1 MSGKEKNHE
10 ESTRMIILGPSSR
23 LSSSELVQRLH
34 LLGLP
39 LTIKSTCYG
48 ALVHGDT
55 ETVMEAVRK
64 IRSLDPA
71 NIFTKER
78 GSHLG
83 TPGDAED
90 TEEQQGRVT
99 ISLKRNSNY
108 SDMWARPL
116 KGPRRPNPKKRRRF
130 LLMNSAM

>member
-1 MSGKEKNHE
+1 
-10 ESTRMIILGPSSR
+10 MIILGPSSR

-64 IRSLDPA
+64 IRSLDPT

-78 GSHLG
+78 GFP
-83 TPGDAED
+83 PGDPRRCRGHRGAAREGYHQLEKEFKLLGYVGEALERPQKAEPEKKEKVSVD
-90 TEEQQGRVT
+90 EFRDVVER
-99 ISLKRNSNY
+99 SLKSRQ
-108 SDMWARPL
+108 
-116 KGPRRPNPKKRRRF
+116 KT
-130 LLMNSAM
+130 